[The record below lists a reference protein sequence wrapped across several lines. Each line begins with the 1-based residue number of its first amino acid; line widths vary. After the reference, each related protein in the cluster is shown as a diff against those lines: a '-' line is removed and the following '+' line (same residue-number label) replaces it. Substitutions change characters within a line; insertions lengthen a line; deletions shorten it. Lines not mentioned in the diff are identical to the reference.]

1 MAVRGTVNADGTS
14 TISGDSLARSLNFTD
29 SSMIMPEMKDAIY
42 GALPKLLD
50 LGDLNTS
57 QNDDDNIPI
66 NYNVYQVKSQ
76 TPTMSDQDIQRLYG
90 TDAFPVFQWAKKI
103 KTGERTYTP
112 GDEYDEDMME
122 KYRKFGNLPP
132 GYLSPQEIMAQKAL
146 EGTAGQIGMS
156 VGKSIGAEIANP
168 YATGDMLDKIGS
180 GVMRTGQDTALEAV
194 NAARFSELGNKTKDA
209 LRTSGLTDNFTR
221 ELSNRSVAE
230 ATGNLAQFDRGL
242 ETGTLIKK
250 GDVYVPTDRFND
262 ALKGNTNPNVFED
275 EVRRAALD
283 PVNAVSQQ
291 TTLGTVTDRLN
302 PFTDAGSA
310 NVTSSGVG
318 AGVNFVAR
326 VASGQDIDEAAKSAA
341 DAGLVQYA
349 TTALLAA
356 TPLAP
361 FSTIIGG
368 VVGGFVGRVICNE
381 LMRQGIMDR
390 KQVVL
395 DYKFTRDY
403 LTPTHVSGYH
413 LWAVWMVKQMRKG
426 RFVGL
431 WAHIAGHRAN
441 EIAYIYGERKK
452 SDYLGKIYRKIL
464 EPICWTLGTFC
475 KETDWSILYRKKEI

>member
-1 MAVRGTVNADGTS
+1 MAVDDEFGVFNNILNLEEAKVNSENKGVD
-14 TISGDSLARSLNFTD
+14 
-29 SSMIMPEMKDAIY
+29 
-42 GALPKLLD
+42 
-50 LGDLNTS
+50 
-57 QNDDDNIPI
+57 PI
-66 NYNVYQVKSQ
+66 VYDVYQTKSQ
-76 TPTMSDQDIQRLYG
+76 TPTMSDQEIQRLYG
-90 TDAFPVFQWAKKI
+90 TEAMPVFEWAKKI
-103 KTGERTYTP
+103 KTGERSYTP
-112 GDEYDEDMME
+112 GDDYDEDMME
-122 KYRKFGNLPP
+122 KYKRFGDLPP
-132 GYLSPQEIMAQKAL
+132 GYLSAQEIMAQKAL
-146 EGTAGQIGMS
+146 QGTAGQLGMS
-156 VGKSIGAEIANP
+156 LGKSIGSEIANP
-168 YATGDMLDKIGS
+168 YASGDTLDRITS
-180 GVMRTGQDTALEAV
+180 GLLKTGQTTGIEAA
-194 NAARFSELGNKTKDA
+194 NLARFSELGDATKNT
-209 LRTSGLTDNFTR
+209 LQRFGLEDNYLP
-221 ELSNRSVAE
+221 ELSSRSVAK
-230 ATGNLAQFDRGL
+230 ATGNLPQFERGL
-242 ETGTLIKK
+242 QEGTLVDA
-250 GDVYVPTDRFND
+250 GGGVYVPTDRFSQSLTGRNLDVAKLDSGFEGFEAGSMPARTELAPPTIVTD
-262 ALKGNTNPNVFED
+262 AS
-275 EVRRAALD
+275 R
-283 PVNAVSQQ
+283 
-291 TTLGTVTDRLN
+291 LGTVTDRLN

-326 VASGQDIDEAAKSAA
+326 VASGQDVDEAAKSAA
-341 DAGLVQYA
+341 DAGIVQYA

-452 SDYLGKIYRKIL
+452 PDYLGKIYRKIL

>member
-1 MAVRGTVNADGTS
+1 MAVEDEFGVFNNILNLDGV
-14 TISGDSLARSLNFTD
+14 D
-29 SSMIMPEMKDAIY
+29 SSE
-42 GALPKLLD
+42 
-50 LGDLNTS
+50 
-57 QNDDDNIPI
+57 NDDKIPI

-132 GYLSPQEIMAQKAL
+132 GYLSAQEIMAQQAL
-146 EGTAGQIGMS
+146 QGTVGQIGMS

-168 YATGDMLDKIGS
+168 YATGDMFDKIKS
-180 GVMRTGQDTALEAV
+180 GVMKTGQDTALETI
-194 NAARFSELGNKTKDA
+194 NASRFSELGNKTKDA
-209 LRTSGLTDNFTR
+209 LRASGLADNYTA
-221 ELSNRSVAE
+221 ELSSRAAAE
-230 ATGNLAQFDRGL
+230 ASGNLPQFNRGL
-242 ETGTLIKK
+242 ETGTLLETSK
-250 GDVYVPTDRFND
+250 GSGTYVPTDNFGKARNFAYGDETSGFPEGFDPTLDSKD
-262 ALKGNTNPNVFED
+262 ALAPLNTVTEAS
-275 EVRRAALD
+275 R
-283 PVNAVSQQ
+283 
-291 TTLGTVTDRLN
+291 LGTVTDRLN

-318 AGVNFVAR
+318 AGLNFMSR
-326 VASGQDIDEAAKSAA
+326 VASGQDVDEAAKSAA
-341 DAGLVQYA
+341 DAGIIQYA

-413 LWAVWMVKQMRKG
+413 LWAIWMVKQMRKG

-452 SDYLGKIYRKIL
+452 PDYLGKIYRKIL

>member
-1 MAVRGTVNADGTS
+1 MAVDDEFGVFNNILNLEEAKVNSENEGVD
-14 TISGDSLARSLNFTD
+14 
-29 SSMIMPEMKDAIY
+29 
-42 GALPKLLD
+42 
-50 LGDLNTS
+50 
-57 QNDDDNIPI
+57 PI
-66 NYNVYQVKSQ
+66 VYDVYQTKSQ
-76 TPTMSDQDIQRLYG
+76 TPTMSDQEIQRLYG
-90 TDAFPVFQWAKKI
+90 TEAMPVFEWAKKI
-103 KTGERTYTP
+103 KTGERSYTP
-112 GDEYDEDMME
+112 GDDYDEDMME
-122 KYRKFGNLPP
+122 KYKRFGDLPP
-132 GYLSPQEIMAQKAL
+132 GYLSAQEIMAQKAL
-146 EGTAGQIGMS
+146 QGTAGQLGMS
-156 VGKSIGAEIANP
+156 LGKSIGSEIANP
-168 YATGDMLDKIGS
+168 YASGDTLDRITS
-180 GVMRTGQDTALEAV
+180 GLLKTGQTTGVEAA
-194 NAARFSELGNKTKDA
+194 NLARFSELGDATKNT
-209 LRTSGLTDNFTR
+209 LQRFGLEDNYLP
-221 ELSNRSVAE
+221 ELSSRSVAK
-230 ATGNLAQFDRGL
+230 ATGNLPQFERGL
-242 ETGTLIKK
+242 QEGTLVPA
-250 GDVYVPTDRFND
+250 GGGVYVPTDRFSQSLTGRNLDVAKLDSGFEGFEAGSMPARTELAPPTIVTD
-262 ALKGNTNPNVFED
+262 AS
-275 EVRRAALD
+275 R
-283 PVNAVSQQ
+283 
-291 TTLGTVTDRLN
+291 LGTVTDRLN

-326 VASGQDIDEAAKSAA
+326 VASGQDVDEAAKSAA
-341 DAGLVQYA
+341 DAGIVQYA

-413 LWAVWMVKQMRKG
+413 VWAVWMVKQMRKG

-464 EPICWTLGTFC
+464 EPICWTIGTFC

>member
-1 MAVRGTVNADGTS
+1 MAVEDEFGVFNNILNLDG
-14 TISGDSLARSLNFTD
+14 NN
-29 SSMIMPEMKDAIY
+29 SSE
-42 GALPKLLD
+42 
-50 LGDLNTS
+50 
-57 QNDDDNIPI
+57 DDNIPI

-76 TPTMSDQDIQRLYG
+76 TPNMSDADIQRLYG
-90 TDAFPVFQWAKKI
+90 TAAFPVFQWAKKI
-103 KTGERTYTP
+103 KTGERTYNP
-112 GDEYDEDMME
+112 SDEYDEDMME

-132 GYLSPQEIMAQKAL
+132 GYLTPQEIMAQKAL
-146 EGTAGQIGMS
+146 QGTAGQIGTM
-156 VGKSIGAEIANP
+156 VGSSIGAEIANP

-194 NAARFSELGNKTKDA
+194 NAARFENLSKEYQQQLIGNRLEDLYVPELATYEA
-209 LRTSGLTDNFTR
+209 
-221 ELSNRSVAE
+221 AE
-230 ATGNLAQFDRGL
+230 ASGNLPQYLRGVRK
-242 ETGTLIKK
+242 GTLIPI
-250 GDVYVPTDRFND
+250 GNQSGSEIRVPINQEFGQYGGEPGGKIGFRTR
-262 ALKGNTNPNVFED
+262 PSFED
-275 EVRRAALD
+275 VTTSNLGPRPDQRALA
-283 PVNAVSQQ
+283 PV
-291 TTLGTVTDRLN
+291 TTVPDASRLGTITDRLN

-310 NVTSSGVG
+310 NVASSGVG
-318 AGVNFVAR
+318 AGLNFMSR
-326 VASGQDIDEAAKSAA
+326 VASGQDVDEAAKSAA
-341 DAGLVQYA
+341 DAGIIQYA

-452 SDYLGKIYRKIL
+452 PDYLGKIYRKIL